1 MISYSA
7 DGSVKGKYDGRSRL
21 WMSGP
26 KYAVVKVSMVP
37 ARSAKLMPRSTTSPS
52 IWWKVGMWRA
62 SGVSRR

>member
-1 MISYSA
+1 MVQVISYSA
-7 DGSVKGKYDGRSRL
+7 EGSVNGKYDGRSRL

-52 IWWKVGMWRA
+52 I
-62 SGVSRR
+62 